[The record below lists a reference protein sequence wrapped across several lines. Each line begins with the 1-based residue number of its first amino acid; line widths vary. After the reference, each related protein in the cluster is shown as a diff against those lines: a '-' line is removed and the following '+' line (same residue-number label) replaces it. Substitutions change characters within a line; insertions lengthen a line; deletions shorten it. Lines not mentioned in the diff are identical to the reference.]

1 MSSILN
7 SISSGDLQVQQVP
20 GEIPVKEDSIIDL
33 LQNSEIEFKTCPH
46 ASNKLDDMNTGFGEG
61 QELHYDIPCK
71 KPELKT
77 PLYKDNYLREFESLE
92 EKAAARRALGIFG
105 SGDIVTMDLLTAE
118 DKKPSILEILKA
130 STKQM
135 RKGNELFMPITKTQ
149 AVFDKSGVQLD
160 VLLSNVNK
168 VLDTHQNTLDFLL
181 SPSNNKELTSLG
193 DVTKFLQGFNNGDN
207 LYEALDEINQEMI
220 RFEKTGNIN

>member
-33 LQNSEIEFKTCPH
+33 LQNSEIEFNTCPH

-77 PLYKDNYLREFESLE
+77 PLYKDNYLSEFVTEE
-92 EKAAARRALGIFG
+92 EKAAVRKAIGIYTR
-105 SGDIVTMDLLTAE
+105 GDVITNGLLTITE
-118 DKKPSILEILKA
+118 DKPSIQDIIKA
-130 STKQM
+130 STQQLK
-135 RKGNELFMPITKTQ
+135 KTDTFFAPITLTKAVLGEDGKPLSEVISSIQQSIQKQQDTIDSIVEESSSKTI
-149 AVFDKSGVQLD
+149 
-160 VLLSNVNK
+160 
-168 VLDTHQNTLDFLL
+168 
-181 SPSNNKELTSLG
+181 TSLG
-193 DVTKFLQGFNNGDN
+193 DVKKFLQGFNNGDN
-207 LYEALDEINQEMI
+207 LHNTLTTIDQEML
-220 RFEKTGNIN
+220 RFEKLEIF

>member
-46 ASNKLDDMNTGFGEG
+46 TLNKLDDMNTGFGEG

-77 PLYKDNYLREFESLE
+77 PLYKDNYLNEFVTDE
-92 EKAAARRALGIFG
+92 EKAAVRKAIGIYNK
-105 SGDIVTMDLLTAE
+105 GDVMTDGLLTITE
-118 DKKPSILEILKA
+118 DKPSMQELISASIQQLKKSDRFFA
-130 STKQM
+130 
-135 RKGNELFMPITKTQ
+135 PITITK
-149 AVFDKSGVQLD
+149 AVFDEEG
-160 VLLSNVNK
+160 
-168 VLDTHQNTLDFLL
+168 NTLNNVIQKIKDTVQANHD
-181 SPSNNKELTSLG
+181 SIISIVQESNSKTITSLG
-193 DVTKFLQGFNNGDN
+193 DVKKFLQGFNNGDK
-207 LYEALDEINQEMI
+207 LQDSLAMINAEML
-220 RFEKTGNIN
+220 RFEKVEIQ